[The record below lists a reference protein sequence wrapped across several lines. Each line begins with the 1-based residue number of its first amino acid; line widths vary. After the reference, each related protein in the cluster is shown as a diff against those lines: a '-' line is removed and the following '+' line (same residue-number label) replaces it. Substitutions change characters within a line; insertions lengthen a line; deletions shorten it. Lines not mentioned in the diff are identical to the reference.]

1 MKENSS
7 ENIVFQKVR
16 RSHQS
21 MRRITKFLDE
31 HVVDTNMGI
40 NTTGERTQYIYFR
53 HVRCRF
59 NAIVDW
65 WMCSYKKIAMLL
77 YFAVWS
83 IVWHRNLYES
93 GNVNYEILWC
103 IGLSS
108 EYYSQATTVMFQS
121 FVLPA
126 SIFWEFIFFLNGYEL
141 L

>member
-7 ENIVFQKVR
+7 ENIVYQKVR

-59 NAIVDW
+59 NAIVD
-65 WMCSYKKIAMLL
+65 
-77 YFAVWS
+77 
-83 IVWHRNLYES
+83 
-93 GNVNYEILWC
+93 
-103 IGLSS
+103 
-108 EYYSQATTVMFQS
+108 
-121 FVLPA
+121 
-126 SIFWEFIFFLNGYEL
+126 
-141 L
+141 